1 MWPSAGGQY
10 VWAAELAPKKYKAL
24 IVSLVRLF
32 DRKLLRSA
40 HTLFPT
46 ELVRCLDQYRRS
58 LAGWY
63 FLFDGGHRSNSI
75 LRGDNASV
83 RHEKMARFP
92 GTLLDIGLILAAMV
106 SDALQMNVLII
117 LIWVVVNIFYVKGI
131 RWMNESSESTVGDLR
146 ASTLC

>member
-1 MWPSAGGQY
+1 
-10 VWAAELAPKKYKAL
+10 
-24 IVSLVRLF
+24 
-32 DRKLLRSA
+32 
-40 HTLFPT
+40 
-46 ELVRCLDQYRRS
+46 
-58 LAGWY
+58 
-63 FLFDGGHRSNSI
+63 
-75 LRGDNASV
+75 
-83 RHEKMARFP
+83 MARFP